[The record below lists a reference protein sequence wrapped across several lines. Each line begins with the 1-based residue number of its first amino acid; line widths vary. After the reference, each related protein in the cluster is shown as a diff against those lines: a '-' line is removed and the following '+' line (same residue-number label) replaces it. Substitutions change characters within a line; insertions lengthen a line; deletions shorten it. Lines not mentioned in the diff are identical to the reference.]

1 MTFNKYQ
8 DLTMKCILLIFCLA
22 AFSNFAFSQPPGG
35 NFNRQGNGQNMNIGH
50 MYGKVVDS
58 KTNKGIDAATVQLIG
73 QKFDSTAKKM
83 KDAIVATLITEKNG
97 DFSLENLSM
106 FGKYNLHISAVGYAD
121 YNEPVAF
128 EVKRPQSGA
137 ADNSQQD
144 RSQQMLS
151 MIDKD
156 LGNIKLNASEAN
168 LANVTVT
175 AAAKPFFEMGVDRKI
190 FNVDKNI
197 VSTGQTATELMK
209 QIPTLNVDIDGNV
222 TLRNATPTLFVDGR
236 PTTLTL
242 DQIPADI
249 IDRVELVT
257 NPSAKYDAS
266 GGNAGILNIVLKKNK
281 KTGYNGGIRMGV
293 DSRGKINTGVDINVR
308 QNKLNFFLSANY
320 NQRKSK
326 STSVTDRNN
335 FIDPVSTIHQTSD
348 AVNEGYFA
356 FLRGGFDYFV
366 DNRNTISVAANYNR
380 GQFNS
385 TESQLIDST
394 INDVFATH
402 SNRYTD
408 TKRNFKNFG
417 GQLSFKHNFTENGH
431 DITADFNYNS
441 SNNDNTGNYTTYYF
455 TPSNNSVKYP
465 PLLQQTNGSGFNKF
479 VTIQS
484 DYENQIN
491 EKNKIEAGVRTAIRN
506 FENLSDQYFYDYTTD
521 QFELLPSISSK
532 YKFTDQVYAAYTT
545 YSLKTKKWNYQL
557 GLRLESSNYDGNL
570 IGKDSAF
577 SVKYPVSLFPS
588 AFITYKLTDKQDFQV
603 NYSRRINRPNFFQL
617 LPFIDNSD
625 PLNIS
630 IGNPNLKP
638 EFTNS
643 FEVNY
648 NYAYKKGAN
657 FLVSAYY
664 KRTSNLITNF
674 IYRDVNPD
682 TTINKNDS
690 VYYTTFVNAD
700 NSRSFGMEF
709 TNKITLVKIWDLTL
723 NVNVFNASITG
734 SDAQNNISNEKWSWF
749 AKINNNFKLPKGFS
763 IQLSGDYQ
771 ARTVLPASSGSG
783 GRGGGGG
790 FFGGSITSAQGY
802 IDPRYSLDAAIKK
815 DWSWKNGK
823 TLSITLSMNDFL
835 RTQVYKTYSESD
847 YFNQLS
853 ERRRDPQILRL
864 NVNYRFGKFDASLFK
879 RKNTKA
885 DTGGGTDMMQ

>member
-1 MTFNKYQ
+1 
-8 DLTMKCILLIFCLA
+8 
-22 AFSNFAFSQPPGG
+22 
-35 NFNRQGNGQNMNIGH
+35 
-50 MYGKVVDS
+50 
-58 KTNKGIDAATVQLIG
+58 
-73 QKFDSTAKKM
+73 
-83 KDAIVATLITEKNG
+83 
-97 DFSLENLSM
+97 
-106 FGKYNLHISAVGYAD
+106 
-121 YNEPVAF
+121 
-128 EVKRPQSGA
+128 
-137 ADNSQQD
+137 
-144 RSQQMLS
+144 
-151 MIDKD
+151 
-156 LGNIKLNASEAN
+156 
-168 LANVTVT
+168 VTVT
-175 AAAKPFFEMGVDRKI
+175 SAAKPFFEMGVDRKI

-257 NPSAKYDAS
+257 NPSAKFDAS
-266 GGNAGILNIVLKKNK
+266 GGTAGILNIVLKKNK
-281 KTGYNGGIRMGV
+281 KTGYNGGIRTGI

-308 QNKLNFFLSANY
+308 QDKLNFFLSGNY

-335 FIDPVSTIHQTSD
+335 FFDPVSTINQSGD

-356 FLRGGFDYFV
+356 FLRGGLDYFV
-366 DNRNTISVAANYNR
+366 DIRNTFSVAANYNR

-394 INDVFATH
+394 INDVFTTH
-402 SNRYTD
+402 SKRFTD
-408 TKRNFKNFG
+408 SKRNFKNFG
-417 GQLSFKHNFTENGH
+417 SQLSFRHNFTDNGH
-431 DITADFNYNS
+431 NITADINYNS
-441 SNNDNTGNYTTYYF
+441 STNDNTGNYTTSYF
-455 TPSNNSVKYP
+455 SPTSNSVKYP
-465 PLLQQTNGSGFNKF
+465 ALLQQTTGNGTNKF
-479 VTIQS
+479 LTIQS
-484 DYENQIN
+484 DYENQFN
-491 EKNKIEAGVRTAIRN
+491 EKNKLEAGVRTANRN
-506 FENLSDQYFYDYTTD
+506 FENLSDQYFYDYNTNEY
-521 QFELLPSISSK
+521 ELLPTISSK

-545 YSLKTKKWNYQL
+545 YSLKTKKINYQL
-557 GLRLESSNYDGNL
+557 GLRLESSNYNGTL
-570 IGKDSAF
+570 IGKDSGF
-577 SVKYPVSLFPS
+577 SIKYPASLFPS
-588 AFITYKLTDKQDFQV
+588 AFVTYKLTEKQDFQV

-638 EFTNS
+638 QFTNS
-643 FEVNY
+643 YEVNY

-664 KRTSNLITNF
+664 KNTNNLITNF

-690 VYYTTFVNAD
+690 VYYTTFVNAA
-700 NSRSFGMEF
+700 NSRSFGLEF
-709 TNKITLVKIWDLTL
+709 TNKITLVKIWDLTA
-723 NVNVFNASITG
+723 NINVFNAKING
-734 SDAQNNISNEKWSWF
+734 GDAQSNISNERWSWF
-749 AKINNNFKLPKGFS
+749 AKINNSFKLPKGFS

-771 ARTVLPASSGSG
+771 ARTVLPANSG
-783 GRGGGGG
+783 GGGRGGG
-790 FFGGSITSAQGY
+790 FFGGSTTSAQGY
-802 IDPRYSLDAAIKK
+802 IDPRYSFDAAVKK

-823 TLSITLSMNDFL
+823 SLSVTLSMNDFL

-847 YFNQLS
+847 YFTQYS
-853 ERRRDPQILRL
+853 TRRRDPQILRL
-864 NVNYRFGKFDASLFK
+864 NINYRFGKFDASLFR

>member
-1 MTFNKYQ
+1 M
-8 DLTMKCILLIFCLA
+8 A
-22 AFSNFAFSQPPGG
+22 QPPAGS
-35 NFNRQGNGQNMNIGH
+35 FNRQGNGQNMNIGH

-58 KTNKGIDAATVQLIG
+58 STNKGIDAASVQLIG
-73 QKFDSTAKKM
+73 HKFDSATKKM
-83 KDAIVATLITEKNG
+83 KDVIVATLITEKNG
-97 DFSLENLSM
+97 DFSIENLSM
-106 FGKYNLHISAVGYAD
+106 FGNYQLHISAVGYTD
-121 YNEPVAF
+121 YNKPVSF
-128 EVKRPQSGA
+128 GIKRPQGGA
-137 ADNSQQD
+137 ASTDNSQQD
-144 RSQQMLS
+144 RAQQMLG

-156 LGNIKLNASEAN
+156 LGNIKLAASETN
-168 LANVTVT
+168 LTGVTVT
-175 AAAKPFFEMGVDRKI
+175 ASAKPFFEMGVDRKI

-281 KTGYNGGIRMGV
+281 KTGYNGGVRMGV

-308 QNKLNFFLSANY
+308 QNKLNFFLSGNY

-326 STSVTDRNN
+326 STSITDRNN

-356 FLRGGFDYFV
+356 FLRGGLDYFV
-366 DNRNTISVAANYNR
+366 DNRNTISLAANYNR

-385 TESQLIDST
+385 SESQIIDST
-394 INDVFATH
+394 INTVFATH
-402 SNRYTD
+402 SDRYTNS
-408 TKRNFKNFG
+408 KRNFKNFG
-417 GQLSFKHNFTENGH
+417 GMLSFRHNFTENGH
-431 DITADFNYNS
+431 DITADINYNS
-441 SNNDNTGNYTTYYF
+441 STNNNAGNYTTNYL
-455 TPSNNSVKYP
+455 TPPSYSIKYP
-465 PLLQQTNGSGFNKF
+465 SLLQQTNGFGSNKF
-479 VTIQS
+479 LTIQS
-484 DYENQIN
+484 DYENQFN
-491 EKNKIEAGVRTAIRN
+491 DKNKIEAGVRTAIRN
-506 FENLSDQYFYDYTTD
+506 FENLNDQYFYDYSTD
-521 QFELLPSISSK
+521 EYALLPSISSK

-545 YSLKTKKWNYQL
+545 YSLKTKKINYQL

-588 AFITYKLTDKQDFQV
+588 AFITYKLTEKQDFQV

-630 IGNPNLKP
+630 IGNPDLKP

-643 FEVNY
+643 FELNY

-664 KRTSNLITNF
+664 KRTNNLITNF
-674 IYRDVNPD
+674 IYRNINPD

-709 TNKITLVKIWDLTL
+709 TNKITLAKIWDLTV
-723 NVNVFNASITG
+723 NVNVFNSKING
-734 SDAQNNISNEKWSWF
+734 GDAQSNITNEKWSWF

-771 ARTVLPASSGSG
+771 ARTVLPANSG
-783 GRGGGGG
+783 GGRGGGG

-802 IDPRYSLDAAIKK
+802 LDPRYSFDVAVKK
-815 DWSWKNGK
+815 DWTWKNGK
-823 TLSITLSMNDFL
+823 SLSLTLSMNDFL

-847 YFNQLS
+847 YFNQYS
-853 ERRRDPQILRL
+853 ERRRDPQVLRFNL
-864 NVNYRFGKFDASLFK
+864 NYRFGKFDASLFK

-885 DTGGGTDMMQ
+885 DNSGGNDMIQ